1 MFEYDICYFVYVQ
14 WVITSLAS
22 LSDLI
27 FPIKTLESTD
37 F

>member
-1 MFEYDICYFVYVQ
+1 MFEYDICDFAYVQ
-14 WVITSLAS
+14 WAITSLAS

-27 FPIKTLESTD
+27 FPIKTLKSTD